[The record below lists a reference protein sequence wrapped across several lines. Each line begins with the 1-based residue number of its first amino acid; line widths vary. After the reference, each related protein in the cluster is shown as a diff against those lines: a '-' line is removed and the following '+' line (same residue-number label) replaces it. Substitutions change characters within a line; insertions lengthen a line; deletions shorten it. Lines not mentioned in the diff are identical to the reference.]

1 MDKIEE
7 DISRGVDNA
16 RSNVKTMERLWNG
29 NYKRVWSANFM
40 LFFSFM
46 LLTPLLPLY
55 LSEEFGADRQDI
67 GLVLSGYTVATL
79 VVRAFSGYI
88 VDSFPRKAVLMI
100 TYFFVCSVLCRVYRG
115 WHVSAIYHSAHSAW
129 IALWRSDRGQ
139 QHGGHR
145 CAADIAAQR
154 RHRILW
160 TKQ

>member
-16 RSNVKTMERLWNG
+16 RSNVRAMERLWNG

-100 TYFFVCSVLCRVYRG
+100 TYFCLHCSLPG
-115 WHVSAIYHSAHSAW
+115 I
-129 IALWRSDRGQ
+129 
-139 QHGGHR
+139 
-145 CAADIAAQR
+145 
-154 RHRILW
+154 
-160 TKQ
+160 